1 MFLFS
6 GTFFPVSRLHTP
18 LRQIAYATPLYHGVS
33 LCRGLTLGTI
43 GWSSALGHVA
53 YLLAVGVVGF
63 ACALRTYRMRLAT

>member
-43 GWSSALGHVA
+43 GWSAALGHAV
-53 YLLAVGVVGF
+53 YLLAAGVVGF
-63 ACALRTYRMRLAT
+63 AFALRTYRMRLAT